1 MSPAGWIPL
10 SVPDVTDVERDQVAE
25 AVLMVSGGRVIQS
38 AIDAFEAETAAAT
51 GTANALA
58 LSSGTAAL
66 HLGLIHLGARPG
78 TVVLTSSMT
87 FAATANAIRYTGAEP
102 VFIDSRRDDANV
114 NVDLLLHA
122 ADELRTEGRGTSWR
136 QFQWICSDGVWTT
149 PPWNRGW
156 RIAAFPSF
164 AMPQN
169 PWVPA
174 TLGDLR
180 GRSAPPVRSRSTP
193 TRS

>member
-114 NVDLLLHA
+114 DVDLLLHA
-122 ADELRTEGRGTSWR
+122 ADELRTEGRDVVAAVPVDLFGRCVDYTALEP
-136 QFQWICSDGVWTT
+136 GLAH
-149 PPWNRGW
+149 RG
-156 RIAAFPSF
+156 IPLF